1 MGVTDPKIEPIG
13 LIRKGVKNGV
23 TGNSGKIF

>member
-13 LIRKGVKNGV
+13 LIRNEVKNGV